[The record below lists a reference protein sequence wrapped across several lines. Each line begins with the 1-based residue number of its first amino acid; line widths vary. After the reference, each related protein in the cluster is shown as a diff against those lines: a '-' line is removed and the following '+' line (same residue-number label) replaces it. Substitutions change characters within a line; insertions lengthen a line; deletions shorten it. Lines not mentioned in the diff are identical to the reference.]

1 MVRSPLA
8 ASELPGTGSY
18 LSGRTMTAL
27 RNRSELWLISL
38 NVLTI
43 LPHIPGFSARA
54 CLGGSSGP
62 PSSTA
67 RLRRWH
73 ETSPRCL
80 RRSPT
85 RARSS
90 TATRIRTDGRAV
102 QQCKNGFAGMNVAQ
116 LFLASRHLQ
125 VPRLGPCCQFF
136 VSRRQRF
143 FRQAAISYI
152 FRTEDKIWPGLGA
165 IGGLQLPERILS
177 VALLVV
183 WGGGLGCTQKRD
195 TATHCG
201 GTRFFVVCRM

>member
-18 LSGRTMTAL
+18 ISGRTMTAL

-43 LPHIPGFSARA
+43 LPYIPGFSARA

-102 QQCKNGFAGMNVAQ
+102 QQCKNGSAGMNVAQ
-116 LFLASRHLQ
+116 LFLASRHLQVLQSGKNGLAGTIAADIFLPSRHLQ

-143 FRQAAISYI
+143 FRQAAIRMWLQSHIYSEQKTK
-152 FRTEDKIWPGLGA
+152 FGL
-165 IGGLQLPERILS
+165 
-177 VALLVV
+177 V
-183 WGGGLGCTQKRD
+183 WAQ
-195 TATHCG
+195 
-201 GTRFFVVCRM
+201 